1 MNPDEEIALM
11 VQDCENREE
20 KLSDWERGFI
30 DSLSNQL
37 SKGRTLS
44 EKQVDKL
51 NSIWERI
58 T

>member
-1 MNPDEEIALM
+1 VNPDEEIALM

-30 DSLSNQL
+30 DSLSSQL
-37 SKGRTLS
+37 AKGRTLS
-44 EKQVDKL
+44 ERQVDKL